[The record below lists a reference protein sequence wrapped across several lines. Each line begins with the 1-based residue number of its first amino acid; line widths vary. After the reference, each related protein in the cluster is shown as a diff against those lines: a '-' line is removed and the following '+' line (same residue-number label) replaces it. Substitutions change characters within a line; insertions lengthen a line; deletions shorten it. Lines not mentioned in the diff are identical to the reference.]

1 MTIEQLCLQIDR
13 RLAEARDEISR
24 LEAARDTLRQGA
36 NTAATPGPGT
46 RRTPPPQIRHRARRA
61 PRGTVRQAVLSAL
74 AGGQAMT
81 AGELAAT
88 TGLRRGTIAPELSKL
103 VKIGALVKADRGY
116 TAPPTETAT
125 PQAAPAIGRRG
136 ATRRTSAPAAA
147 ALAREL
153 DAGLRTRT

>member
-1 MTIEQLCLQIDR
+1 
-13 RLAEARDEISR
+13 
-24 LEAARDTLRQGA
+24 
-36 NTAATPGPGT
+36 
-46 RRTPPPQIRHRARRA
+46 
-61 PRGTVRQAVLSAL
+61 
-74 AGGQAMT
+74 MT

-88 TGLRRGTIAPELSKL
+88 SGLRRRTIAPELSKL

-125 PQAAPAIGRRG
+125 PQVAAAIGRRG
-136 ATRRTSAPAAA
+136 ATRHTSTPAAA